1 MEVER
6 LRRVRTCAD
15 ADADAEVARLE
26 DEMRN
31 RARDL
36 AVSKKASERVML
48 RSMET
53 PLTSGQL
60 DALLDKDAETADM
73 ERRLRELRKKPDKN
87 AAAIKRWRRRCRN
100 VRRSS
105 LTGILPRS
113 VPSVW
118 RQSTEAARWG
128 HFRCATTLRT
138 VTRRLRT

>member
-87 AAAIKRWRRRCRN
+87 AAAIKALEEEVQKRAQE
-100 VRRSS
+100 
-105 LTGILPRS
+105 LADGILPRS

-118 RQSTEAARWG
+118 RRVRRPHDGGTSAVRR
-128 HFRCATTLRT
+128 RC
-138 VTRRLRT
+138 VP